1 MAEQEAL
8 EAHYRARSLWLDGIP
23 EPLTPRLGLGAD
35 ADCDVAI
42 VGAGFTGLW
51 TAYYLKQ
58 HQPGLRVVVVERE
71 IAGYGPSGRN
81 GGAVGPGFP
90 GSFAAYGIRDGDES
104 VLRAIREAKAVVD
117 EVGRVIADEGIE
129 CGYLKA
135 GGLVV
140 ATTEPQRA
148 RLLARPAGLYDQDD
162 DELLLEPGKL
172 AELVRIPGVLASRF
186 SPHAA
191 RVDPARLVRGLANVC
206 ERLGVTIHERTA
218 ALDLAPG
225 RVRCAAGTLR
235 ADTVVRAT
243 ESYTSQL
250 PGQRLRYLTLYSL
263 MIATEPLPPEVWE
276 QLGWR
281 DGLEIEDLHH
291 LFFYAQRT
299 MDGRIAIGGRGAP
312 YRLRRPLSEANERSE
327 AVAQRLGRSL
337 RRHFPA
343 AAAATITHHWGGPLA
358 SRLVDERQLRRTHPP
373 GVGRRLHR
381 LGRCRV
387 QHRRPHARGPR
398 ARSRHR
404 PGEASL
410 GPAPQS
416 PMGARA
422 TPIPGVE
429 RDRARARPG
438 RPQRGSYRQ
447 AIVADA
453 HRRTVHAS
461 PALSRVHANAARA
474 ISASRRTH
482 PTLRRTLH
490 QPHVINH
497 PIPRH
502 HL

>member
-225 RVRCAAGTLR
+225 RVRCAAGPLR

-343 AAAATITHHWGGPLA
+343 AAAETITHHWGGPLA
-358 SRLVDERQLRRTHPP
+358 VPRDWSMSVNFDART
-373 GVGRRLHR
+373 R
-381 LGRCRV
+381 LGWAGGYTGLGVAASNIAGRTLADLVLGRDTDLVKLPWV
-387 QHRRPHARGPR
+387 QHHSRRWEPEPLRFL
-398 ARSRHR
+398 
-404 PGEASL
+404 ASNAIVRVL
-410 GPAPQS
+410 
-416 PMGARA
+416 
-422 TPIPGVE
+422 
-429 RDRARARPG
+429 DRADHSEDRTG
-438 RPQRGSYRQ
+438 RPSWQTR
-447 AIVADA
+447 IVAPFMPPQ
-453 HRRTVHAS
+453 H
-461 PALSRVHANAARA
+461 
-474 ISASRRTH
+474 
-482 PTLRRTLH
+482 
-490 QPHVINH
+490 
-497 PIPRH
+497 
-502 HL
+502 